1 MTLLSLTFGVINV
14 HLTSLLRDWETVKN
28 VFPGNS
34 SLKPDQ
40 TDRDRKV
47 AKQSK
52 MLNNSLY
59 ITLGNNTRCLELATK
74 VLQTEPLLR
83 IYYMLVIISL

>member
-1 MTLLSLTFGVINV
+1 MFDVISVQLISLS
-14 HLTSLLRDWETVKN
+14 RDWETVKN
-28 VFPGNS
+28 VFPGTS

-59 ITLGNNTRCLELATK
+59 SMLGNNTLY
-74 VLQTEPLLR
+74 EPR
-83 IYYMLVIISL
+83 HEI